1 MTKYHFSSESKK
13 HKFKYVSP
21 AYKVDDILNLN
32 DGDDESESASQIS
45 LNGK

>member
-1 MTKYHFSSESKK
+1 MWA
-13 HKFKYVSP
+13 P